1 MRILVTGFEP
11 FGKDTENASWEAVSR
26 LPRHILTEDGDIT
39 IVTARLPVVF
49 ATGPDVLRAA
59 IAEHEPDAVIAVGE
73 AGGRTDITPEKIAK
87 NIADARIPD
96 NAGAQ
101 PRNERLDDGEPEL
114 LTRLP
119 NAQIVAMLQAMGLPA
134 SESENAGEY
143 VCNAIFRAVLTS
155 FAGPAGF
162 IHVPAVRSQGLATV
176 GEETDRDG
184 VPAQPNLSFTFAD
197 LTRALTLVCR
207 ILATNGNRA
216 E

>member
-1 MRILVTGFEP
+1 M
-11 FGKDTENASWEAVSR
+11 
-26 LPRHILTEDGDIT
+26 
-39 IVTARLPVVF
+39 TARLPVVF
-49 ATGPDVLRAA
+49 ATGPDALRAA

-119 NAQIVAMLQAMGLPA
+119 NAQIVAMFQAMGLPA

-162 IHVPAVRSQGLATV
+162 IHVPAARSQGLATV

-184 VPAQPNLSFTFAD
+184 APAQPNLSFTFAD